1 MLAVSE
7 VAAQSMVPALPMS
20 SSSSISSSLSYFCN
34 SSGVMDLRFLL
45 SHALGCLI
53 FLTGEA
59 AYFLSEPH
67 SVVTLTENVVQVF
80 SPFRASVP
88 LSLNLDA
95 GSEI

>member
-1 MLAVSE
+1 MSE

-34 SSGVMDLRFLL
+34 SSGVRDLRFLL

-67 SVVTLTENVVQVF
+67 SVVTLTKNVVLF
-80 SPFRASVP
+80 TFHLSVP
-88 LSLNLDA
+88 FSLNLDA
-95 GSEI
+95 GSDI